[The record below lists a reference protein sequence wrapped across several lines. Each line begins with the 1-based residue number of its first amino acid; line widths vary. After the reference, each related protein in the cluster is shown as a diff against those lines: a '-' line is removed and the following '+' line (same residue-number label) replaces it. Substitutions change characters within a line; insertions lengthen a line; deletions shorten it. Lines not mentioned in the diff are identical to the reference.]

1 MEEFA
6 HILPLVLPKGEP
18 YRQKTVYKVQNDDEW
33 EESEYD
39 TDPEETPQPFE
50 TVMQVGYKDNLQH
63 LSTKFFCRRSDILV
77 SSTLSFTLCPME

>member
-39 TDPEETPQPFE
+39 TDPEETP
-50 TVMQVGYKDNLQH
+50 
-63 LSTKFFCRRSDILV
+63 
-77 SSTLSFTLCPME
+77 